1 MKFSG
6 TLSHPSRQDKARLS
20 RLLPVDAAYLE
31 NLVRFTGVL
40 VALVASFLAAPEA
53 TRHRWTWLRTH
64 AVTTSQTVAAQ
75 SRATAAQAKRAWRRL
90 LGRRPPPRIV
100 PVGQVAEHVTIHPGG
115 HRYER
120 PGVPGGSSPAAGGF
134 FAEFRLGSGTH
145 DPRTAMSLLE
155 PDLQRGPR
163 SAPGFQTAA
172 ASVRPGTVRTLA
184 GAAVTKSICPSQR
197 GN

>member
-100 PVGQVAEHVTIHPGG
+100 PVGQVAEHVTIHPAAIVTSAQVF
-115 HRYER
+115 
-120 PGVPGGSSPAAGGF
+120 PVDPALPLAASLPSSGLA
-134 FAEFRLGSGTH
+134 
-145 DPRTAMSLLE
+145 LE
-155 PDLQRGPR
+155 HTTRGPR
-163 SAPGFQTAA
+163 
-172 ASVRPGTVRTLA
+172 
-184 GAAVTKSICPSQR
+184 
-197 GN
+197 